1 MGNLKYEKGKKKGNM
16 TLIEWWNCSVH
27 ILDGGYFWLYEK
39 GVGEYEG
46 FSQLQYPV
54 TL

>member
-1 MGNLKYEKGKKKGNM
+1 MGNSKYEKGKKKGNM

-46 FSQLQYPV
+46 FSQL
-54 TL
+54 